1 MAIVTLAILFV
12 VPVLIGLGLFLFR
25 SGMASW
31 LCGLIATVPGA
42 VAIFGMAAFIYITAD
57 MSPCETPPCHNTG
70 PMWFYALLVVGVVN
84 LAIGFG
90 LGMVG
95 YFWVG
100 SWPGVGL
107 MAAEHDLRRHSPHA
121 LPGDVSRPAG
131 HIVGG
136 QGA

>member
-1 MAIVTLAILFV
+1 MAIVTLVILFV
-12 VPVLIGLGLFLFR
+12 VPVLIGLGLVLFR

-57 MSPCETPPCHNTG
+57 MSPCETPPCHDTG

-95 YFWVG
+95 YVLG
-100 SWPGVGL
+100 RQL
-107 MAAEHDLRRHSPHA
+107 ARR
-121 LPGDVSRPAG
+121 RPD
-131 HIVGG
+131 GG
-136 QGA
+136 RT